1 MEAFRNSYFNVN
13 FSRDVDYLNKTSAM
27 SVDYLIDILLFT
39 YLLLHILSIMNIVF
53 DYLYVLF
60 LQRLEFYAV
69 YVEDIFRLT
78 VLLEILRDKY

>member
-69 YVEDIFRLT
+69 YVENIFRVT